1 MTNKKENIR
10 LLISLGLAGVMVAAI
25 LSLINKFSSNLTPS
39 SNSIPLSSSAP
50 SLTLPEWMSLGAKI
64 LVTAD
69 KTADKEAGVQAFAS
83 NDFATAVSKF
93 KSSLQTNRNDPE
105 TLIYLNNAKIGSSP
119 ALKVAVIAPIGRTL
133 NEAKELLRGVAQAQ
147 DEVNNSG
154 GINGVPLQLQIAN
167 VDKIEK
173 LQELDS
179 EFVKDSSLVAVVGF
193 SRDEKIYNERG
204 LVRISP
210 GSPMTQLGQNETQSG
225 QARHVFYASPNR
237 GNLTQALAEYIVKR
251 ERRTNIA
258 ICQASTQRERS
269 EEIKKQYTNFITK
282 AGGKVTNTDCNLDS
296 PNFRADDFV
305 TKAIADGA
313 EAVLLIPRP
322 DKIDSALDV
331 ARESQGKLALFGSQ
345 LMYGE
350 KVLKFGQ
357 GDVKGM
363 VLPVPWHHDA
373 NSNGR
378 GGNSFAEKAVKL
390 WGGQVSPRTATAYD
404 ALQVIIAGLEEG
416 STRQSLQKVLSNPNF
431 SAAGATGKIQFSP
444 SGDRQG
450 GVFLVKIEP
459 CKSSKSCSSS
469 TGYDF
474 VLVQ

>member
-25 LSLINKFSSNLTPS
+25 LWLIGKFSSNLTPS
-39 SNSIPLSSSAP
+39 SNSMPISSSEP
-50 SLTLPEWMSLGAKI
+50 SLSLPEWMSLGGKI

-69 KTADKEAGVQAFAS
+69 KTADKETGVRAFAA
-83 NDFATAVSKF
+83 NDFATAVTKF
-93 KSSLQTNRNDPE
+93 QSSLQTNRNDPE
-105 TLIYLNNAKIGSSP
+105 TLIYLNNAKIGKSP

-154 GINGVPLQLQIAN
+154 GINGMPLQLQIAN
-167 VDKIEK
+167 VDNIEK
-173 LQELDS
+173 LQELDN

-193 SRDEKIYNERG
+193 SRNEKIYNERG
-204 LVRISP
+204 LVRISLT
-210 GSPMTQLGQNETQSG
+210 SPMTQLGENQTQPG
-225 QARHVFYASPNR
+225 QARYVFYASPNR
-237 GNLTQALAEYIVKR
+237 NNFTQALAEYIIKK
-251 ERRTNIA
+251 ERRTNVA
-258 ICQASTQRERS
+258 ICQASTQQERS
-269 EEIKKQYTNFITK
+269 QEIKKQYADLITK
-282 AGGKVTNTDCNLDS
+282 AGGKITDIECNLS
-296 PNFRADDFV
+296 APNFRASDFV

-313 EAVLLIPRP
+313 EALLLIPRP

-363 VLPVPWHHDA
+363 VLPVSWHHDA
-373 NSNGR
+373 NSNAR
-378 GGNSFAEKAVKL
+378 GGNSFANKAAKL

-431 SAAGATGKIQFSP
+431 SATGATGKIQFSP
-444 SGDRQG
+444 SGDRLG
-450 GVFLVKIEP
+450 GVFLVKVEP
-459 CKSSKSCSSS
+459 CESSKSCSSS